1 MIAKL
6 TVGNGLRGA
15 VTYDLRPKKG
25 EPNRAEWVC
34 GTLGGIGATPQQI
47 SRQGGLLRALRPE
60 IKNPIWRC
68 SLSLPPSEGRKDS
81 AFWKQIVEEFLLEME
96 IPLDAGWLAVRHD
109 DVAHDHIHLSVV
121 RILNDSTLWNR
132 ANDLPKAV
140 KATQKLEQRHGLAAH
155 SREKPKKSLP
165 TLADRQISKRKIQ
178 PMPKPFVQNEIDSIF
193 SEHKNGLP
201 FEKLRALLAPKGV
214 ELDEKRTKQ
223 GKLQGLSFK
232 CQGIAFPASALGSEY
247 STSGLIKR
255 GLIVNE
261 QLELTKNEP
270 EDPKE
275 QQTASK
281 MPAML
286 KPMLLPSQYS
296 AKQIKPYAAH
306 QTDVTLNSEKFNSEV
321 VNLQVGPAAKV
332 MLIIGGLLAQSSVFL
347 IEKIIAFLK
356 RLLAFFGY
364 GLRASDLQ
372 KYQHPDKAAPALCYE
387 PTQLAL
393 PATKSTEDKC
403 SDELFRIA
411 QSLETNDP
419 SLLPILDDEEASKA
433 RAEVVAA
440 MENQGDQGAGVTTSN
455 AENFGFTD
463 DDFAS
468 TNPVAEPPKPDP
480 LDDLKEALAAY
491 AVAARELK
499 IAETKN
505 GPIHFSTVV
514 QRQAELKI
522 VREDVEFARAKWDQ
536 FCTEH
541 PFKSSLPSSEKKRLQ
556 DSVKA
561 NEEVEKRAKKA
572 VATAEA
578 EDARIAKLYAALPAA
593 VVPPAILQSEFQA
606 RQSVKTAREA
616 IQIEALAA
624 IKAIRSDIM
633 MSPKMAKFESLF
645 ESSFKQFNRTGE
657 ISADEIS
664 VLASQISEL
673 RRLQNA
679 QEAARRAALAVY
691 DEDADQPVIDGQIVK

>member
-1 MIAKL
+1 MQILAKIS
-6 TVGNGLRGA
+6 GGFGLRGA
-15 VTYDLRPKKG
+15 LNYDFAPCKKTG
-25 EPNRAEWVC
+25 KPRAELLC
-34 GTLGGIGATPQQI
+34 GTLQGTPRQI
-47 SRQGGLLRALRPE
+47 CKQAAPLRGLRHIA
-60 IKNPIWRC
+60 KPIWRA
-68 SLSLPPSEGRKDS
+68 SLNADPADGILTAEKWTEICHD
-81 AFWKQIVEEFLLEME
+81 FLLGMGLN
-96 IPLDAGWLAVRHD
+96 PDTAAWVVVRHTD
-109 DVAHDHIHLSVV
+109 HHDETSNSRDHVHLTVLRQQVDGSLFNV
-121 RILNDSTLWNR
+121 
-132 ANDLPKAV
+132 ANDVFRSKKV
-140 KATQKLEQRHGLAAH
+140 TQMIEIKHQLVSHDREPAARRAP
-155 SREKPKKSLP
+155 SIAQKCAEKRTGKMTAKE
-165 TLADRQISKRKIQ
+165 TIQ
-178 PMPKPFVQNEIDSIF
+178 NKVDAFFSTETELTFENLKQN
-193 SEHKNGLP
+193 
-201 FEKLRALLAPKGV
+201 LLKKGV
-214 ELDEKRTKQ
+214 EIRDAKTQKDR
-223 GKLQGLSFK
+223 LQGFSYFDQK
-232 CQGIAFPASALGSEY
+232 SGVAVPGSKLGTDY
-247 STSGLIKR
+247 SLGMLAR
-255 GLIVNE
+255 GLKYNQKEE
-261 QLELTKNEP
+261 QE
-270 EDPKE
+270 E
-275 QQTASK
+275 QKPASK

-286 KPMLLPSQYS
+286 KPLILPEQYG
-296 AKQIKPYAAH
+296 AKELTYAAH

-332 MLIIGGLLAQSSVFL
+332 MLIIGGLLAQASVFL
-347 IEKIIAFLK
+347 IQKILAFLK
-356 RLLAFFGY
+356 RLLAFFGF

-393 PATKSTEDKC
+393 PATISAEDKC

-440 MENQGDQGAGVTTSN
+440 MENQDDQGAGVTTSD

-480 LDDLKEALAAY
+480 LDDLKEALAAHE
-491 AVAARELK
+491 VAARELK
-499 IAETKN
+499 IAEIKN

-522 VREDVEFARAKWDQ
+522 VREDVESARAKWDQ

-541 PFKSSLPSSEKKRLQ
+541 PFKSSLPSSEKKRLL

-572 VATAEA
+572 LATAEA
-578 EDARIAKLYAALPAA
+578 EDLRIKKLYATLPAA
-593 VVPPAILQSEFQA
+593 VVPPAILQSESQA
-606 RQSVKTAREA
+606 RQAVKTAREA

-645 ESSFKQFNRTGE
+645 ESSFKQFNRTDE
-657 ISADEIS
+657 ISADDIS
-664 VLASQISEL
+664 VLVSQISEL

-679 QEAARRAALAVY
+679 QEAARRAALAEY
-691 DEDADQPVIDGQIVK
+691 DEDADQPVSDGQIVK

>member
-1 MIAKL
+1 MNVMIAF
-6 TVGNGLRGA
+6 
-15 VTYDLRPKKG
+15 VTKGQALRPALEYDFSHCKVTG
-25 EPNRAEWVC
+25 RARAEYIC
-34 GTLGGIGATPQQI
+34 GTLCGTP
-47 SRQGGLLRALRPE
+47 RQMSKQAAPLRALRDVT
-60 IKNPIWRC
+60 NPIWRVSLNLDTRDGVLPREKWDEISNDFLTSMGLNPEMAAWC
-68 SLSLPPSEGRKDS
+68 SIRHSDHHEDPTPRDGVHISVLRVQPDGTLFNIENDVFRAIKVTKWLEEKHGLNSHNREPAERRAPTVAQTSAKKRTGNMTAKETIQNKVDAFFKSETELTFENLQQK
-81 AFWKQIVEEFLLEME
+81 LLE
-96 IPLDAGWLAVRHD
+96 
-109 DVAHDHIHLSVV
+109 
-121 RILNDSTLWNR
+121 
-132 ANDLPKAV
+132 
-140 KATQKLEQRHGLAAH
+140 
-155 SREKPKKSLP
+155 
-165 TLADRQISKRKIQ
+165 
-178 PMPKPFVQNEIDSIF
+178 
-193 SEHKNGLP
+193 
-201 FEKLRALLAPKGV
+201 KGV
-214 ELDEKRTKQ
+214 EIRDAKTQKGR
-223 GKLQGLSFK
+223 LQGFSYFDQK
-232 CQGIAFPASALGSEY
+232 SGVAVPGSKLGTDY
-247 STSGLIKR
+247 SLGMLAR
-255 GLIVNE
+255 GLKYNQKEE
-261 QLELTKNEP
+261 QE
-270 EDPKE
+270 E
-275 QQTASK
+275 QKPASK

-286 KPMLLPSQYS
+286 KPLILPEQYG
-296 AKQIKPYAAH
+296 AKELTHAVH
-306 QTDVTLNSEKFNSEV
+306 QTEVTLNSEKFNSEV
-321 VNLQVGPAAKV
+321 VNLQVGPAAKA

-356 RLLAFFGY
+356 RLLAFFGF

-393 PATKSTEDKC
+393 PATKSAEDKC
-403 SDELFRIA
+403 SNELFRIA

-440 MENQGDQGAGVTTSN
+440 MENQDDQGAGVTTSD

-480 LDDLKEALAAY
+480 LDDLKEALAAHE
-491 AVAARELK
+491 VAARELK
-499 IAETKN
+499 IAEIKN
-505 GPIHFSTVV
+505 GLIHFSTVV

-522 VREDVEFARAKWDQ
+522 VREDVESARAKWDQ

-561 NEEVEKRAKKA
+561 NEEVEKRALKA
-572 VATAEA
+572 VASAEA
-578 EDARIAKLYAALPAA
+578 EDLRIKKLYATLPAA
-593 VVPPAILQSEFQA
+593 VVPPAILQSESQA
-606 RQSVKTAREA
+606 RQAVKTAREA

-645 ESSFKQFNRTGE
+645 ESSFKQFNRTDE
-657 ISADEIS
+657 ISADDIS
-664 VLASQISEL
+664 VLTSQISEL

-679 QEAARRAALAVY
+679 QEAARRAALAEY

>member
-1 MIAKL
+1 MNVMIAF
-6 TVGNGLRGA
+6 
-15 VTYDLRPKKG
+15 VTKGQALRPALEYDFSHCKVTG
-25 EPNRAEWVC
+25 RARAEYIC
-34 GTLGGIGATPQQI
+34 GTLCGTP
-47 SRQGGLLRALRPE
+47 RQMSKQAAPLRALRDVT
-60 IKNPIWRC
+60 NPIWRVSLNLDTRDGVLPREKWDEISNDFLTSMGLNPEMAAWC
-68 SLSLPPSEGRKDS
+68 SIRHSDHHEDPTPRDGVHISVLRVQPDGTLFNIENDVFRAIKVTKWLEEKHGLNSHNREPAERRAPTVAQTSAKKRTGNMTAKETIQNKVDAFFKSETELTFENLQQK
-81 AFWKQIVEEFLLEME
+81 LLE
-96 IPLDAGWLAVRHD
+96 
-109 DVAHDHIHLSVV
+109 
-121 RILNDSTLWNR
+121 
-132 ANDLPKAV
+132 
-140 KATQKLEQRHGLAAH
+140 
-155 SREKPKKSLP
+155 
-165 TLADRQISKRKIQ
+165 
-178 PMPKPFVQNEIDSIF
+178 
-193 SEHKNGLP
+193 
-201 FEKLRALLAPKGV
+201 KGV
-214 ELDEKRTKQ
+214 EIRDAKTQKGR
-223 GKLQGLSFK
+223 LQGFSYFDQK
-232 CQGIAFPASALGSEY
+232 SGVAVPGSKLGTDY
-247 STSGLIKR
+247 SLGMLAR
-255 GLIVNE
+255 GLKYNQKEE
-261 QLELTKNEP
+261 QE
-270 EDPKE
+270 E
-275 QQTASK
+275 QKPASK

-286 KPMLLPSQYS
+286 KPLILPEQYG
-296 AKQIKPYAAH
+296 AKELTHAVH
-306 QTDVTLNSEKFNSEV
+306 QTEVTLNSEKFNSEV
-321 VNLQVGPAAKV
+321 VNLQVGPAAKA

-356 RLLAFFGY
+356 RLLAFFGF

-393 PATKSTEDKC
+393 PATKSAEDKC

-440 MENQGDQGAGVTTSN
+440 MENQDDQGAGVTTSD

-480 LDDLKEALAAY
+480 LDDLKEALAAHE
-491 AVAARELK
+491 VAARELK
-499 IAETKN
+499 IAEIKN

-522 VREDVEFARAKWDQ
+522 VREDVESARAKWDQ

-561 NEEVEKRAKKA
+561 NEEVEKRALKA
-572 VATAEA
+572 VASAEA
-578 EDARIAKLYAALPAA
+578 EDLRIKKLYATLPAA
-593 VVPPAILQSEFQA
+593 VVPPAILQSESQA
-606 RQSVKTAREA
+606 RQAVKTAREA

-645 ESSFKQFNRTGE
+645 ESSFKQFNRTDE
-657 ISADEIS
+657 ISADDIS
-664 VLASQISEL
+664 VLTSQISEL

-679 QEAARRAALAVY
+679 QEAARRAALAEY

>member
-1 MIAKL
+1 MNVMIAF
-6 TVGNGLRGA
+6 
-15 VTYDLRPKKG
+15 VTKGQALRPALEYDFSHCKVTG
-25 EPNRAEWVC
+25 RARAEYIC
-34 GTLGGIGATPQQI
+34 GTLCGTP
-47 SRQGGLLRALRPE
+47 RQMSKQAAPLRALRDVT
-60 IKNPIWRC
+60 NPIWRVSLNLDTRDGVLPREKWDEISNDFLTSMGLNPEMAAWC
-68 SLSLPPSEGRKDS
+68 SIRHSDHHDDPTPRDGVHISILRVQPDGTLFNIENDVFRAIKVTKWLEEKHGLNSHNREPAERRAPTVAQTSAKKRTGNMTAKETIQNKVDAFFKSETELTFENLQQK
-81 AFWKQIVEEFLLEME
+81 LLE
-96 IPLDAGWLAVRHD
+96 
-109 DVAHDHIHLSVV
+109 
-121 RILNDSTLWNR
+121 
-132 ANDLPKAV
+132 
-140 KATQKLEQRHGLAAH
+140 
-155 SREKPKKSLP
+155 
-165 TLADRQISKRKIQ
+165 
-178 PMPKPFVQNEIDSIF
+178 
-193 SEHKNGLP
+193 
-201 FEKLRALLAPKGV
+201 KGV
-214 ELDEKRTKQ
+214 EIRDAKTQKGR
-223 GKLQGLSFK
+223 LQGFSYFDQK
-232 CQGIAFPASALGSEY
+232 SGVAVPGSKLGTDY
-247 STSGLIKR
+247 SLGMLAR
-255 GLIVNE
+255 GLKYDQKEE
-261 QLELTKNEP
+261 QE
-270 EDPKE
+270 E
-275 QQTASK
+275 QKPASK

-286 KPMLLPSQYS
+286 KPLILPEQYG
-296 AKQIKPYAAH
+296 AKELTHAAH
-306 QTDVTLNSEKFNSEV
+306 QTEVTLNSEKFNTEI
-321 VNLQVGPAAKV
+321 VNLQAGPAAKA
-332 MLIIGGLLAQSSVFL
+332 MLIIGGLLAQASVFL
-347 IEKIIAFLK
+347 IQKILAFLK
-356 RLLAFFGY
+356 RLLAFFGF

-393 PATKSTEDKC
+393 PAPKSAEDKC

-440 MENQGDQGAGVTTSN
+440 MENQDDQGAGVTTSD

-480 LDDLKEALAAY
+480 LDDLKEALAAHE
-491 AVAARELK
+491 VAARELK
-499 IAETKN
+499 IAEIKN

-522 VREDVEFARAKWDQ
+522 VREDVESARAKWDQ

-578 EDARIAKLYAALPAA
+578 VDARIAKLYAALPAA

-606 RQSVKTAREA
+606 RQAVKTAREA